1 MELKFIPQKAF
12 PRFSCFQPPLFGEKF
27 PKKELFL
34 SFGKPDQERLR
45 DFGLS
50 QVFIGTRRV
59 WHQPV
64 PKIPRFL
71 DCWDHP
77 TPHPNED
84 PPSDLGGKK
93 GFSINFGIGMGLEGE
108 FYGMGLGLWIWDEPN
123 PVNSAGKSDKNG
135 I

>member
-1 MELKFIPQKAF
+1 MGQIQDFWGKKSGFGDLELKCIPQKAF

-34 SFGKPDQERLR
+34 SFEKPDQERLR

-59 WHQPV
+59 WHRPV
-64 PKIPRFL
+64 PKIPRFS

-84 PPSDLGGKK
+84 PPLDLGGKK
-93 GFSINFGIGMGLEGE
+93 RIFHQFWDWDGFGGGILWDGIGALD
-108 FYGMGLGLWIWDEPN
+108 LG
-123 PVNSAGKSDKNG
+123 
-135 I
+135 